1 MGDAEAL
8 RRTFD
13 EVAELYDRARPSY
26 PEQVFDDL
34 AELARLEARAR
45 VLEIGCGTGI
55 ATRPLAERGYRVTC
69 VELGEQLARV
79 AQRTLAAFPDVEIVV
94 SDFERWEPPRDD
106 YDAVVAFTAFHW
118 LSSTVRY
125 AKPASVL
132 RDGGAL
138 AVVAT
143 NHALP
148 ADGDPFFADVQEDYD
163 AVVPDPSNAPPPAP
177 DAIGDLSEEIG
188 ASGLFRN
195 VGARRYQWDRE
206 YTADAYIDVLN
217 TYSGHRALDDA
228 TRGRLLGRIRGR
240 IEARGGSVRKTYLT
254 TLNVAVRI

>member
-1 MGDAEAL
+1 
-8 RRTFD
+8 
-13 EVAELYDRARPSY
+13 
-26 PEQVFDDL
+26 
-34 AELARLEARAR
+34 
-45 VLEIGCGTGI
+45 
-55 ATRPLAERGYRVTC
+55 
-69 VELGEQLARV
+69 
-79 AQRTLAAFPDVEIVV
+79 
-94 SDFERWEPPRDD
+94 
-106 YDAVVAFTAFHW
+106 
-118 LSSTVRY
+118 
-125 AKPASVL
+125 
-132 RDGGAL
+132 
-138 AVVAT
+138 
-143 NHALP
+143 
-148 ADGDPFFADVQEDYD
+148 VQEDYD